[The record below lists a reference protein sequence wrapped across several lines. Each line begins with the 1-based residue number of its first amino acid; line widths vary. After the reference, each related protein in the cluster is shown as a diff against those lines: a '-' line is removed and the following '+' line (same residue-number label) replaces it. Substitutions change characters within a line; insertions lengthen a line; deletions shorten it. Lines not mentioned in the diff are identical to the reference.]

1 MENNDSFVTLAKE
14 TVYKNKW
21 SSITRTLV
29 KRKGLEKEIFTTNF
43 GRRSALILF
52 CENKVLLTKQYR
64 LLIDD
69 FSWEIPGG
77 KADDSETFEEAAI
90 RECLEETSYNCK
102 SLSLLIS
109 FEPGLETLHNP
120 TQIFLSKDFEK
131 SKEDM
136 NNETV
141 ESKWFEVDQIKEL
154 YGQGFFLDSLTII
167 GLQALLLQRL
177 K

>member
-1 MENNDSFVTLAKE
+1 MENNDVFLTLRKE

-21 SSITRTLV
+21 SSITKTLL
-29 KRKGLEKEIFTTNF
+29 KTKGLEKEIFTTNF
-43 GRRSALILF
+43 GRRSAVILF
-52 CENKVLLTKQYR
+52 SENKVLLTKQYR

-77 KADDSETFEEAAI
+77 KAEKSETFEKAAI
-90 RECLEETSYNCK
+90 RECSEETSYDCR

-109 FEPGLETLHNP
+109 FEPGLETLNNP

-131 SKEDM
+131 VKTDK
-136 NNETV
+136 NRETV

-154 YGQGFFLDSLTII
+154 YSKGFFLDSLTII
-167 GLQALLLQRL
+167 GLQALLLQNL
-177 K
+177 